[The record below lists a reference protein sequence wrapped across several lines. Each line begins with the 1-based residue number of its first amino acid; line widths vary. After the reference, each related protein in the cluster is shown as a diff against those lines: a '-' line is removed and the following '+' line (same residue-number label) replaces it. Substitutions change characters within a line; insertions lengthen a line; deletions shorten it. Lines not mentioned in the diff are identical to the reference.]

1 MIPVSKATMKT
12 INRFPALYRMQALQV
27 IDNERSDI
35 IRRTADSFVMASII
49 AIIEEFHCGTA
60 PNATKIGRYV
70 AKLQEIIDTNA
81 VYYDDAVVEGLHNKL
96 HNLGI
101 DYDLKGKGEGG

>member
-12 INRFPALYRMQALQV
+12 INRFPALQRIQAMQV
-27 IDNERSDI
+27 IDHEVTDA
-35 IRRTADSFVMASII
+35 IRRTADSFVMASIL
-49 AIIEEFHCGTA
+49 AIVEEFGFGTA

-70 AKLQEIIDTNA
+70 ARLQEIIDSNA

-101 DYDLKGKGEGG
+101 DYTLK

>member
-35 IRRTADSFVMASII
+35 IRRTADSFVMASIL
-49 AIIEEFHCGTA
+49 ALVEEFGFGT
-60 PNATKIGRYV
+60 TKDSTRVNRFV

-101 DYDLKGKGEGG
+101 DYALK